1 MKRVGKISVKLKN
14 RLLLNETEDDEL
26 FELTIVFLGEDKEQV
41 YSLKAPGSISHA
53 RWMAKVIYSI
63 KIALFRTQ
71 LVKYL
76 EGDLN
81 NKITDLA
88 LFHCIVYAKSW
99 FSALSPFNA
108 AINDVSLLKS
118 LVDLRDDATASP
130 IIRSFGEATLGK
142 LDLHLWYSS
151 ERLVALALFSGHLP
165 ETEKTAMAKSL

>member
-76 EGDLN
+76 EGDLIK
-81 NKITDLA
+81 KITDLT
-88 LFHCIVYAKSW
+88 LFHC
-99 FSALSPFNA
+99 
-108 AINDVSLLKS
+108 
-118 LVDLRDDATASP
+118 LVLR
-130 IIRSFGEATLGK
+130 
-142 LDLHLWYSS
+142 
-151 ERLVALALFSGHLP
+151 
-165 ETEKTAMAKSL
+165 

>member
-26 FELTIVFLGEDKEQV
+26 LELTLTIVFLGEDKEQV

-76 EGDLN
+76 EGDLIK
-81 NKITDLA
+81 KITDLT
-88 LFHCIVYAKSW
+88 LFHC
-99 FSALSPFNA
+99 
-108 AINDVSLLKS
+108 
-118 LVDLRDDATASP
+118 LVLR
-130 IIRSFGEATLGK
+130 
-142 LDLHLWYSS
+142 
-151 ERLVALALFSGHLP
+151 
-165 ETEKTAMAKSL
+165 